1 MSCVFVQEWEKRSVA
16 DFMMPFIKSFSSG
29 RETRAAAD
37 ANYEENA
44 AQEVSEAK
52 GAPCN
57 TASIKLGTKELVE
70 KGQMRANQMPPLYRN
85 FKLRHTLYTARPF

>member
-1 MSCVFVQEWEKRSVA
+1 MSCVFVQEWEKKRSV
-16 DFMMPFIKSFSSG
+16 DFMMPFWSQ
-29 RETRAAAD
+29 RETRAAAN

-57 TASIKLGTKELVE
+57 TASIESGTKELE
-70 KGQMRANQMPPLYRN
+70 ETNKGESNASIV
-85 FKLRHTLYTARPF
+85 